1 MAHKTIALTT
11 ELKEPDTLSSK
22 WRHYGKSCPQGHGQ
36 AADAGRCRRKESMAD
51 RQGPG
56 SGSETYVEAQAD
68 MHPRFF
74 GFDSRGQGRTSELQQ
89 QNPRFLSWRSRSGGR
104 LARCF
109 QEPKL
114 KVARLFL
121 QSTSLRSVVGEGC
134 KPGDASKCQLWGSN
148 PRAVTCSGSYVHPL
162 NRSSKLTH
170 NSCW

>member
-1 MAHKTIALTT
+1 MLLAQSGGNMAKAAHRDMA
-11 ELKEPDTLSSK
+11 
-22 WRHYGKSCPQGHGQ
+22 KSI
-36 AADAGRCRRKESMAD
+36 DAGRCRRKESMAD

-56 SGSETYVEAQAD
+56 NGSWTYVEAQAD

-121 QSTSLRSVVGEGC
+121 QSPSLRSVVGEGC

-148 PRAVTCSGSYVHPL
+148 PRAVTCSGS
-162 NRSSKLTH
+162 
-170 NSCW
+170 